1 MAKRAILIVLDSVGI
16 GAVEDSYLYGDEE
29 CNTLQHIASEVG
41 GLNVPNMQTLGLGHL
56 EDLPGV
62 PPVLSARGAYGK
74 LIEKSKGKDTTTGHW
89 EMMGIILE
97 QPFPT
102 YPQGFPPTLVH
113 EFEKRIG
120 RKTLGNIVASGT
132 DIVEM
137 LGREHV
143 ATGYPIIYTSADS
156 VFQIAA
162 HEEIIPLEELYRICL
177 IARELLTGKHG
188 VGRVIAR
195 PFVGQEGS
203 FIRTPHRHDYSLE
216 PDKNILDYIVEAGKE
231 VVGVGKIK
239 DIFAGRAFSG
249 SYHTENNQDGMK
261 KIIKIMKNNF
271 EGLLFANLIDF
282 DQLYGHR
289 NDVSGYAQALEEFD
303 RWLPELMEVML
314 PDDIL
319 FISADHGCDPTTSG
333 TDHTREQVP
342 ILVYGDKVKAG
353 YNLGMRLSF
362 ADLGQTIAEFLE
374 VNADIN
380 VGESFYS
387 LIRR

>member
-16 GAVEDSYLYGDEE
+16 GAVEDSYLYGDED
-29 CNTLQHIASEVG
+29 CNTLKHIASEAG
-41 GLNVPNMQTLGLGHL
+41 GLNVPNMQTLGLGNL
-56 EDLPGV
+56 EELLGV
-62 PPVLSARGAYGK
+62 PPVLSSLGAYGK
-74 LIEKSKGKDTTTGHW
+74 LVEKSKGKDTTTGHW

-102 YPQGFPPTLVH
+102 YPQGFPPTLVQ

-132 DIVEM
+132 EIVEM
-137 LGREHV
+137 LGQEHIE
-143 ATGYPIIYTSADS
+143 TGCPIIYTSADS

-162 HEEIIPLEELYRICL
+162 HEDIIPLEELYRICV

-195 PFVGQEGS
+195 PFTGREGS

-216 PDKNILDYIVEAGKE
+216 PDKNILDYIVEAGKK

-239 DIFAGRAFSG
+239 DIFAGRAISE

-261 KIIKIMKNNF
+261 KIIKIMENSF

-282 DQLYGHR
+282 DQVYGHR

-342 ILVYGDKVKAG
+342 VLVYGDKVKAG
-353 YNLGMRLSF
+353 SNLGIRSSF

-380 VGESFYS
+380 VGKSFYS